1 MDAPLSTGRTQDTI
15 TGDLDNE
22 QSAVMDVEGVNMDGN
37 EDEVDEENDDEGEV
51 VVPKPLNDVSNVF
64 FSNSVTTMRHDE
76 TNALDQIPELHP
88 RKSQQSPSVPSS
100 HLHNT
105 QSSSVPFLEPDDSWI
120 SNPSMPYFHRLSDLD
135 ASEAFQHSVNDTLAT
150 VTDAVVAG
158 EQLETKEN
166 EDINDSAE
174 GRSIAEANEGTS
186 NVELLETAR
195 SQKTP
200 SSYHS
205 DVDEVAADAKS
216 ENDVAMTNSKRRL
229 QFDTEESQHDSDGF
243 VAHRTQENIV
253 SMNTSPHLPQVSAS
267 ENRVTDQDFIDAE
280 NPTRLQ
286 TVSRTSPSPSP
297 RSVSSRGS
305 ARKAAMYRREYERHR
320 HGDDSS
326 DEEGDYRLVRQKPRS
341 PDSGSEFN
349 TSPEVHQKSP
359 SIRKSS
365 SGTDTGGYRS
375 DQSEQSDQH
384 VASHAASR
392 SLHIANSRL
401 VRFASASGF
410 FLTVREGNVFTGDYQ
425 SVHRGGGRGRSKVPS
440 WPLVPCPFKVV
451 GHPWYRIPSE
461 GDRVPGPFKGVGVG
475 YTQGYH
481 RGGRYASY
489 WNAFLHTLLHCL
501 LHCYSA
507 PISVIYLPL
516 LLGKLLENMR
526 REEKWSQERNFMM
539 IMNMKRN
546 CKRFRMRNMYLA
558 SLIGRTTVTGQK
570 NMFSKKRYDSDIM
583 YKMRM

>member
-1 MDAPLSTGRTQDTI
+1 MQERVHDLLGTTGTNTVGDTGIVDNAQDYKDFTLNGRTFSSSGLLPLPAWARSNNGTVVEGESETGRSLTHTLDAPLSTGRTQDTI
-15 TGDLDNE
+15 TGDIDNE
-22 QSAVMDVEGVNMDGN
+22 QNSIMDVEGVDMGGN
-37 EDEVDEENDDEGEV
+37 EGEVDEENDDEGEV

-64 FSNSVTTMRHDE
+64 FSNSVPTMRHDK
-76 TNALDQIPELHP
+76 TNALGQIPELHP

-100 HLHNT
+100 HVHNT

-135 ASEAFQHSVNDTLAT
+135 VSEAFQHRLSDLDASEAFQHSVNDTLAT
-150 VTDAVVAG
+150 VTDAVVPG

-166 EDINDSAE
+166 EDMNDSAE
-174 GRSIAEANEGTS
+174 GRSIAEANKENS

-205 DVDEVAADAKS
+205 DVDEVEAGAKS
-216 ENDVAMTNSKRRL
+216 EDDVAITNSKRRL

-243 VAHRTQENIV
+243 VAHGTQENIV
-253 SMNTSPHLPQVSAS
+253 NMNTSPRLLQVNVS

-286 TVSRTSPSPSP
+286 TVLRTSLSPSP
-297 RSVSSRGS
+297 RSGSSRGS

-326 DEEGDYRLVRQKPRS
+326 DEEDDYCPVRQKPRS
-341 PDSGSEFN
+341 PESGSEFD
-349 TSPEVHQKSP
+349 TSPGVPQRSQ

-384 VASHAASR
+384 VASHAASA
-392 SLHIANSRL
+392 SPHIANSRL

-410 FLTVREGNVFTGDYQ
+410 F
-425 SVHRGGGRGRSKVPS
+425 S
-440 WPLVPCPFKVV
+440 
-451 GHPWYRIPSE
+451 
-461 GDRVPGPFKGVGVG
+461 DR
-475 YTQGYH
+475 
-481 RGGRYASY
+481 
-489 WNAFLHTLLHCL
+489 
-501 LHCYSA
+501 
-507 PISVIYLPL
+507 
-516 LLGKLLENMR
+516 
-526 REEKWSQERNFMM
+526 
-539 IMNMKRN
+539 
-546 CKRFRMRNMYLA
+546 
-558 SLIGRTTVTGQK
+558 
-570 NMFSKKRYDSDIM
+570 
-583 YKMRM
+583 